1 MVLALLEHLPVVVPR
16 NLREKTL
23 KLHKVSYPSAFPS
36 GTGKPVVDNWCGFS
50 ESGGYEGLTD
60 MDADDEFGFDE
71 EEMTAEQLV
80 EMDRIEREAFQG
92 M

>member
-50 ESGGYEGLTD
+50 DLRGCEGLTD
-60 MDADDEFGFDE
+60 MDVDDYESSIAKLRKTRSFNQGF
-71 EEMTAEQLV
+71 
-80 EMDRIEREAFQG
+80 
-92 M
+92 